1 MCFWLNQQLLRV
13 ILLLNWWRSNAGSP
27 RIFKTN
33 TATNWNDWINCLT
46 IKQVSLGGF
55 FRLKPH
61 QNWLGKI
68 GCFWLEGKLTMYNV
82 KISDF
87 GLFLGHTNFCDWI
100 NPHLFGGLLECLG
113 YLLVYVDW
121 FIDTQTTISILGLLV
136 SDKFFNRNKIWP
148 FNAGWLRTS
157 CFFKGTLGTL
167 DSSPNSYIFWTPNP
181 QATRISDLG
190 PITVGSEGSPW
201 ISAHKTQD
209 Y

>member
-136 SDKFFNRNKIWP
+136 SDMFFNRNKFDLLMRDDWEQVV
-148 FNAGWLRTS
+148 FSRERWER
-157 CFFKGTLGTL
+157 
-167 DSSPNSYIFWTPNP
+167 WT
-181 QATRISDLG
+181 QV
-190 PITVGSEGSPW
+190 PILTYFELPTPKPREFQTW
-201 ISAHKTQD
+201 AP
-209 Y
+209 